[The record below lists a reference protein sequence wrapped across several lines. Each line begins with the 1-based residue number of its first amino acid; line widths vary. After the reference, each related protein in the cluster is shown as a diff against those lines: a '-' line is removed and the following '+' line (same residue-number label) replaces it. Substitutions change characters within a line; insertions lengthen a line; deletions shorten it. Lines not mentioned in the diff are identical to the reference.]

1 MSQLTLQ
8 GLLQF
13 HIKNILSIS
22 KKTVLSTHCLAE
34 KLLFFAF
41 LRNEKLKRTAQLVI
55 NITLHLNN
63 KLLLIYIFCELPEV
77 EKHVKEEE
85 RHLAQFIFIRHIFS
99 S

>member
-1 MSQLTLQ
+1 M
-8 GLLQF
+8 
-13 HIKNILSIS
+13 
-22 KKTVLSTHCLAE
+22 
-34 KLLFFAF
+34 
-41 LRNEKLKRTAQLVI
+41 AQLVI

-77 EKHVKEEE
+77 EKRVKGDE